1 MVGVNPDES
10 SSNIITINSDNRT
23 QNANIE
29 LVSSNQ
35 VNQSTSSN
43 IGVKSGG
50 IIKAGSNGITT
61 SGKGTGISM
70 VSLLLEKEQESAQFV
85 LFRINSLI
93 VQEQRY
99 GFNVFTSNSL

>member
-1 MVGVNPDES
+1 MSVNSGGS

-35 VNQSTSSN
+35 GNQSTSSN

-61 SGKGTGISM
+61 TGKGTGISA
-70 VSLLLEKEQESAQFV
+70 VGVISDKLPHRAGTK
-85 LFRINSLI
+85 RI
-93 VQEQRY
+93 Y
-99 GFNVFTSNSL
+99 